1 MANKITMDS
10 VHAFVIGRPF
20 RRQNMEVTINGNWV
34 YLYLYGN
41 TIAMRDQTNGKVY
54 IRNCG
59 WETKTT
65 KMRLNY
71 LLYVYNSPLKIR
83 QKNWV
88 WYLGDKQWE
97 GCNTYIYD
105 EAYKVNTN
113 VN

>member
-10 VHAFVIGRPF
+10 IHAFVIGSPF
-20 RRQNMEVTINGNWV
+20 RRENMDVTVDENKV
-34 YLYLYGN
+34 YLYLHGN
-41 TIAMRDQTNGKVY
+41 IIAIRDQTNGKVY

-97 GCNTYIYD
+97 GGKTYIYD

-113 VN
+113 

>member
-10 VHAFVIGRPF
+10 IHAFVIGSPF
-20 RRQNMEVTINGNWV
+20 RRENMDVAVGENKV
-34 YLYLYGN
+34 YLYLHGN
-41 TIAMRDQTNGKVY
+41 IIAIRDQTNGKVY

-97 GCNTYIYD
+97 GGKTYIYD

-113 VN
+113 

>member
-10 VHAFVIGRPF
+10 VYAFVIGKPF
-20 RRQNMEVTINGNWV
+20 CRQNMEVTANDNGV
-34 YLYLYGN
+34 YLKLHGN
-41 TIAMRDQTNGKVY
+41 VIARRDRENGAVF
-54 IRNCG
+54 ISNCG
-59 WETKTT
+59 WSTNTT

-71 LLYVYNSPLKIR
+71 LLYTYNSTLKIT

-97 GCNTYIYD
+97 GGKTYIYD

-113 VN
+113 